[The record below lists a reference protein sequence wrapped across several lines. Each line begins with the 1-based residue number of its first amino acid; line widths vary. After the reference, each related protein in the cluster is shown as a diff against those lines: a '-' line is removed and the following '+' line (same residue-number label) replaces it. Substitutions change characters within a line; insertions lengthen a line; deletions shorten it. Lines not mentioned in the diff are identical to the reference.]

1 MRIVKVRVV
10 PNARENRVTEEG
22 SGLKVYVRAP
32 PVEGK
37 ANRIVVELLADYFK
51 VRRSAVR
58 IARGGAS
65 RDKVFEINMGEDC

>member
-10 PNARENRVTEEG
+10 PNARENRVTDEG
-22 SGLKVYVRAP
+22 GWLKVYVMAP

-37 ANRIVVELLADYFK
+37 ANKAVVELLADYFK
-51 VRRSAVR
+51 VRRGAVR

-65 RDKVFEINMGEDC
+65 REKVFEIDTD